1 MKKWVFILLA
11 GFFIASTGCSDAIRK
26 KKRYDKATMQP
37 FLFRMN
43 YFLAD
48 GEKDI
53 SFPVW
58 FNDTIIQKKRIKT
71 LIHKTMNRTDV
82 KASEM
87 RTLRIFQFDE
97 QGKLRVVQRKKFYE
111 NVLVENVTFKYNSVI
126 DEKGFA
132 SVEIIDSMNPNEV
145 SKYNNYNKELYHKE
159 YIVYNNAVTGD
170 YFFCILDDDL
180 FEIVSADSLFDPTP
194 RDVIQYG
201 GPKKP
206 LRRFQVENLVN
217 EKNVTVFRYFS
228 NSDLLRRVEFDN
240 YPFYVKK
247 EVTVDKS
254 GVCTGFVDSTFSEK
268 KYLNRTVSKFD
279 LDKDHLPVKLVHQ
292 GMKSGQFELFEYEYY
307 D

>member
-11 GFFIASTGCSDAIRK
+11 GIFLTSIGCSDVIRRK
-26 KKRYDKATMQP
+26 KRSEKTTMQP
-37 FLFRMN
+37 FVFRMN

-48 GEKDI
+48 GERDV

-58 FNDTIIQKKRIKT
+58 FNDTLIQQNRIKT
-71 LIHKTMNRTDV
+71 LIHRTMLETDT
-82 KASEM
+82 KNNEM
-87 RTLRIFQFDE
+87 RAIRIFRFDE
-97 QGKLRVVQRKKFYE
+97 QGRLLVVQRKKFYE
-111 NVLVENVTFKYNSVI
+111 NVLVENVTFKYNGVI

-145 SKYNNYNKELYHKE
+145 SKYNNYDKELYHKE
-159 YIVYNNAVTGD
+159 YIVYNHAVSGD
-170 YFFCILDDDL
+170 YFFCVLDENL
-180 FEIVSADSLFDPTP
+180 YEIVSVDSLFNPTP

-206 LRRFQVENLVN
+206 IRRFQVENLVN
-217 EKNVTVFRYFS
+217 EKNVTVYRYF
-228 NSDLLRRVEFDN
+228 NGSDLLRRVEFDN

-247 EVTVDKS
+247 EVSVSKS
-254 GVCTGFVDSTFSEK
+254 GLCSGYVDSTFSEG
-268 KYLNRTVSKFD
+268 KYLNRTVSKFSFN
-279 LDKDHLPVKLVHQ
+279 KDQLPVKLVHR